1 MLFATFLSWNEI
13 LISTSSSH
21 LWNCRSHCVVAF
33 YVQNDLFVHFCF
45 DSKSAA
51 VCQYSP
57 QFALQSKCVQ
67 FAEFTVIDLDKDL
80 VYVVCWWHC
89 SRRHHNW
96 RHHQSSGL
104 SSDEQ
109 NQCSHNQSKKSL
121 MDWHVFAVAHSTIL
135 SLHCV
140 RKGVHIHIYT
150 MFMAALK
157 TNSVCL
163 RRVFMCGMVGHVEA
177 VIT

>member
-1 MLFATFLSWNEI
+1 MW
-13 LISTSSSH
+13 
-21 LWNCRSHCVVAF
+21 
-33 YVQNDLFVHFCF
+33 FV
-45 DSKSAA
+45 DGIAA
-51 VCQYSP
+51 VAIS
-57 QFALQSKCVQ
+57 
-67 FAEFTVIDLDKDL
+67 IDAII
-80 VYVVCWWHC
+80 
-89 SRRHHNW
+89 S
-96 RHHQSSGL
+96 HQVFQVMNKTNAATINL
-104 SSDEQ
+104 
-109 NQCSHNQSKKSL
+109 KKSL